1 MEMRACHSKCA
12 MVSPLLINAR
22 LTAEMTSFSREIA
35 EELRRLANL
44 AENSAVSQDY
54 LLFRV
59 DALTYRLFQLAAYM
73 RAHTAEPSVLNNF
86 KQVIV

>member
-1 MEMRACHSKCA
+1 MEMRTCHSKCA

-73 RAHTAEPSVLNNF
+73 DTRLNLQF
-86 KQVIV
+86 